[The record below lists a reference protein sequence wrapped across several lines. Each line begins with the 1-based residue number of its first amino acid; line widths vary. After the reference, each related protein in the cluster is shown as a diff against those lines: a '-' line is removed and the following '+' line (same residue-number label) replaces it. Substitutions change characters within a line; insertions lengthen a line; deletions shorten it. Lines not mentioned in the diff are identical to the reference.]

1 MATNRCQQI
10 LMAADNDITVAAYNI
25 FCECQSNENIK
36 AQNWEELIAS
46 LGEEDKKKLDD
57 IVRNLTPA
65 WMDSAPCANL
75 VALVRWR
82 KDARG
87 LLGMF

>member
-1 MATNRCQQI
+1 MATNCCQQI
-10 LMAADNDITVAAYNI
+10 LMAADNDITVAVYNM
-25 FCECQSNENIK
+25 FCECQTNEDIK
-36 AQNWEELIAS
+36 AQDWDDLMAGLSEK
-46 LGEEDKKKLDD
+46 DKKSLDG
-57 IVRNLTPA
+57 VVGNLTPV

-87 LLGMF
+87 LLGIS